1 MTKVRQT
8 LQINHSD
15 FIKFAR
21 FAIEIL
27 YKRPSSLSH
36 NFVFSYATYRHT
48 FRRCLLAL
56 GKYRGGSRGRV
67 QGVRTPPPSL
77 R

>member
-21 FAIEIL
+21 FAIETLYIGLLLSPIIL
-27 YKRPSSLSH
+27 FLVMPRTLIPSGA
-36 NFVFSYATYRHT
+36 V
-48 FRRCLLAL
+48 C
-56 GKYRGGSRGRV
+56 
-67 QGVRTPPPSL
+67 
-77 R
+77 